1 VTGSLNPIIP
11 VPTTSPAAAV
21 PTATIPQTTGS
32 FDPSGLIIL
41 LIIGVLVVVGGY
53 VGYYGIMK
61 YNAEKTPLSADE
73 SIKILKMRYAKGELT
88 TEEYFQMLENLKK

>member
-1 VTGSLNPIIP
+1 
-11 VPTTSPAAAV
+11 
-21 PTATIPQTTGS
+21 
-32 FDPSGLIIL
+32 